1 MIFYKLGQ
9 SKLQKDSNY
18 EIKNILD
25 KEGEIN
31 RATISIDGTPVPV
44 EDILGEY
51 SNKKI
56 SNHVLAEY
64 WKNWVDNSEMEKS
77 LK

>member
-1 MIFYKLGQ
+1 M
-9 SKLQKDSNY
+9 QKDSNY

-51 SNKKI
+51 SNKKT
-56 SNHVLAEY
+56 SNHVLAGY
-64 WKNWVDNSEMEKS
+64 WKNCVDNPEKEKS